1 MSEKQSININIAER
15 YYPLTV
21 DRKDEERIRKAA
33 KIIND
38 KILQYKQIYKDKDI
52 QDFLAMVTLQFT
64 TKYLE
69 SEELLDQNPVTEK
82 IKNIN
87 EELEEFLHGQD
98 KVLINS

>member
-1 MSEKQSININIAER
+1 MSDKQSIKINIAER

-38 KILQYKQIYKDKDI
+38 KILQYKQIYDDKDV

-64 TKYLE
+64 IKYLE
-69 SEELLDQNPVTEK
+69 SEEKLNENPVTDK
-82 IKNIN
+82 LKDIN
-87 EELEEFLHGQD
+87 ERLEEFLHGQD
-98 KVLINS
+98 KVLINT

>member
-1 MSEKQSININIAER
+1 MSDKQSININIAER

-21 DRKDEERIRKAA
+21 DREDEERIRKAA

-69 SEELLDQNPVTEK
+69 SEELLDENPATEK

-98 KVLINS
+98 KVLLNS

>member
-69 SEELLDQNPVTEK
+69 SEELLDESPVTEK

>member
-1 MSEKQSININIAER
+1 MEDKQSININIAER

-38 KILQYKQIYKDKDI
+38 KILQYKQIYEDKDI

-69 SEELLDQNPVTEK
+69 NEEILDENPIVEK
-82 IKNIN
+82 IKSIN
-87 EELEEFLHGQD
+87 EDLEEFLHGQD

>member
-38 KILQYKQIYKDKDI
+38 KILQYKQVYKDKDI

-64 TKYLE
+64 IKYLE
-69 SEELLDQNPVTEK
+69 SEELLDENPILEK

-87 EELEEFLHGQD
+87 EELEVFLHRPD

>member
-21 DRKDEERIRKAA
+21 NRKDEERIRKAA

-38 KILQYKQIYKDKDI
+38 KILQYKQIYEDKDI

-69 SEELLDQNPVTEK
+69 SEELLDENPVTEK

>member
-69 SEELLDQNPVTEK
+69 SEELLDENPVAEK

>member
-69 SEELLDQNPVTEK
+69 SEELLDENPVTEK

-87 EELEEFLHGQD
+87 EELEEFLHGQE

>member
-69 SEELLDQNPVTEK
+69 SEELLDENPVTEK